1 MATVLDL
8 LTSCMDHLAIEQSRR
23 ALEVLKSDYV
33 EFYLQ
38 LCRYNQR
45 IESDNSEPYKEEELV
60 LSEDNDLQL
69 NKQKV

>member
-1 MATVLDL
+1 MATVLEL
-8 LTSCMDHLAIEQSRR
+8 LTSRMDHLTIELSRR